1 MQHAKYRIQE
11 GSILIYYLFDI
22 ADEIN
27 LDRLRHQ
34 WAGRS
39 TNIQLVSR
47 RASPYYMQFEK
58 EPLLLPLGEMT
69 LLLEPDLL
77 VKADVRAKA
86 FDFGVLSLCWEVPI
100 LNDWAQLVEDAYL
113 YIDNDHIADQSLK
126 LLEDLMP
133 ALEGAL
139 TTATPG
145 TGRLPPLPDKL
156 AHHNVLKGPH
166 KNVLLEDY
174 TIFFVNSFE
183 DHFSADD
190 LIEQAGADIASI
202 VRGESKALSR
212 WEREHVLEKRIS
224 YFEDD
229 LVVMAWNSSF
239 IYDPEGSSEHVDI
252 LEFANSELLELR
264 SYDQLLDEQLEQ
276 IYAEIEKLPQSR
288 LLAWLAMMRL
298 PIFSNP
304 YQRTTQK
311 LLTLLIDV
319 AELTD
324 KIENSLKII
333 GDLYLA
339 RIYQKISV
347 ILHLQEWQG
356 RVDGKLASARQIYET
371 LNSEMAEKR
380 STALGVVVIILI
392 AIGILAFFIPGGG
405 H

>member
-1 MQHAKYRIQE
+1 MHAKYLIQD
-11 GSILIYYLFDI
+11 GKILVYHLFDI
-22 ADEIN
+22 AEEIN
-27 LDRLRHQ
+27 LDKLRHQ

-58 EPLLLPLGEMT
+58 DPLLLPLGEMT
-69 LLLEPDLL
+69 LLLEPGMPL
-77 VKADVRAKA
+77 KADVRAKA
-86 FDFGVLSLCWEVPI
+86 FDFGVLSICWEVPI
-100 LNDWAQLVEDAYL
+100 PPDWYQLVEDAYR
-113 YIDNDHIADQSLK
+113 YIDSDHIAAQSQK

-133 ALEGAL
+133 AVQGAL
-139 TTATPG
+139 TSPHSN
-145 TGRLPPLPDKL
+145 PLM
-156 AHHNVLKGPH
+156 
-166 KNVLLEDY
+166 EDY
-174 TIFFVNSFE
+174 TIFYVKRFKLPLSTE
-183 DHFSADD
+183 Q
-190 LIEQAGADIASI
+190 LLEQAGADIASLL
-202 VRGESKALSR
+202 RGESKPLSR
-212 WEREHVLEKRIS
+212 REQQHVLEKRIS

-229 LVVMAWNSSF
+229 LVVMSWNSSF

-264 SYDQLLDEQLEQ
+264 SYDQLLDEQLQE
-276 IYAEIEKLPQSR
+276 IYAELEKLPKTGVR
-288 LLAWLAMMRL
+288 ALLAGIRF

-324 KIENSLKII
+324 RIENSLKII

-339 RIYQKISV
+339 RIYQQISV

-371 LNSEMAEKR
+371 LTSEIAEKR
-380 STALGVVVIILI
+380 STFIEVVVIVLI
-392 AIGILAFFIPGGG
+392 AMEILLALAPGKG